1 MPISV
6 TLTLSFLLHYVAF
19 LPDVPTFISCELTF
33 AGAWFADRT
42 FVSSPSVQSLKK
54 AMQTYARQGGTS
66 TIFVHDD
73 GLQLI
78 SEEDRQERITFYSGT
93 LTQPCY
99 IDLR

>member
-1 MPISV
+1 M
-6 TLTLSFLLHYVAF
+6 L
-19 LPDVPTFISCELTF
+19 
-33 AGAWFADRT
+33 GFADRT

-93 LTQPCY
+93 L
-99 IDLR
+99 IEHAI